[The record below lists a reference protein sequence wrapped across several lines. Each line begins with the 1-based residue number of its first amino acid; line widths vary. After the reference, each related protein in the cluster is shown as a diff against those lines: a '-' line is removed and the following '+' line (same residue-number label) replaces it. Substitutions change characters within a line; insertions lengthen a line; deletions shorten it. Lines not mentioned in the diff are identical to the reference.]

1 MSGLCT
7 YFAGRANTT
16 IMEFVAD
23 EISEVQ
29 DLPTTTTYGKGVF
42 EAYKQT
48 APMGSTCT
56 VGQSRWRCK
65 GLYVIQFW
73 MERNLRKAGG
83 KFGFN

>member
-56 VGQSRWRCK
+56 VGKPDGDVRVYMLFS
-65 GLYVIQFW
+65 
-73 MERNLRKAGG
+73 
-83 KFGFN
+83 FGWKEI

>member
-1 MSGLCT
+1 MAGLCT

-56 VGQSRWRCK
+56 VGNNGDTKVFMLFSNGWQE
-65 GLYVIQFW
+65 V
-73 MERNLRKAGG
+73 
-83 KFGFN
+83 

>member
-56 VGQSRWRCK
+56 VGNNGDTKVFMLFSNGWQE
-65 GLYVIQFW
+65 V
-73 MERNLRKAGG
+73 
-83 KFGFN
+83 

>member
-56 VGQSRWRCK
+56 DCNPDGDVKVYMLFS
-65 GLYVIQFW
+65 
-73 MERNLRKAGG
+73 
-83 KFGFN
+83 FGWKEI

>member
-56 VGQSRWRCK
+56 VGNQ
-65 GLYVIQFW
+65 
-73 MERNLRKAGG
+73 GG
-83 KFGFN
+83 DVKIYMLFSFGWKEIG

>member
-1 MSGLCT
+1 MAGLCT

-48 APMGSTCT
+48 APMGSSCT
-56 VGQSRWRCK
+56 VGNNGDTKVFMLFSNGWQE
-65 GLYVIQFW
+65 V
-73 MERNLRKAGG
+73 
-83 KFGFN
+83 

>member
-56 VGQSRWRCK
+56 VGNNGDMKVFMLFSNGWQE
-65 GLYVIQFW
+65 V
-73 MERNLRKAGG
+73 
-83 KFGFN
+83 

>member
-29 DLPTTTTYGKGVF
+29 DLPTTTTHGKGVF
-42 EAYKQT
+42 ENYKQC

-56 VGQSRWRCK
+56 VGNNGDTKVFMLFSNGWQE
-65 GLYVIQFW
+65 V
-73 MERNLRKAGG
+73 
-83 KFGFN
+83 

>member
-1 MSGLCT
+1 MAGLCT

-48 APMGSTCT
+48 APMGSTCI
-56 VGQSRWRCK
+56 VGNNGDTKVFMLFSNGWQE
-65 GLYVIQFW
+65 V
-73 MERNLRKAGG
+73 
-83 KFGFN
+83 

>member
-29 DLPTTTTYGKGVF
+29 DLPTTTSHGKGVF
-42 EAYKQT
+42 EVYKQT
-48 APMGSTCT
+48 APMGSICT
-56 VGQSRWRCK
+56 VGNQ
-65 GLYVIQFW
+65 
-73 MERNLRKAGG
+73 GG
-83 KFGFN
+83 DVKIYMLFSFGWKEIG